1 MVLMIEHM
9 FDSVPFMDTAL
20 HSLDQA
26 VRDLSRVPLDELG
39 SSELG
44 ALAIRVG
51 RHIDKVKMLHS
62 RIVVEADRA
71 QSWRESGARD
81 MADWLSGK
89 TGTSRGEAQSRQRL
103 GEALDKSQELAD
115 AVEND
120 ELSAAAAEQLHDAI
134 MNPPDGT
141 DADDLADLIDAA
153 KGGGPRDVK
162 AAADRWRE
170 IHSSETAEQRT
181 ARRFAK
187 RSVSSRPPSDGMVES
202 TVVLPELEHRQFMNA
217 ISHVAGD
224 WDANDTRTHAQRL
237 ADGLVQ
243 LCKAYAAGTVTGGRE
258 KPTILIGCT
267 AETMA
272 GLSDEP
278 GWTSHGDR
286 IPADVVRHLAEDAIL
301 RRVVVAGDA
310 VINLGTRVRLASD
323 DQYQALMLR
332 DGGCRWPGCHIP
344 PAWCEIDHLIQVI
357 EGGPTDLDNEALW
370 CSHHHHVKHRAGV
383 TVLGDAH
390 DLHLLMP
397 DGTLVACPPKGQ
409 MSASRTD
416 ASRTDASRTD
426 ASRDA
431 ERTAQAAA

>member
-1 MVLMIEHM
+1 ME
-9 FDSVPFMDTAL
+9 TAL

-26 VRDLSRVPLDELG
+26 VRDLSRVLLDELG
-39 SSELG
+39 PTELG
-44 ALAIRVG
+44 ALAVRVG

-103 GEALDKSQELAD
+103 GEALGESQELAD

-134 MNPPDGT
+134 MNPPEGT
-141 DADDLADLIDAA
+141 DADDLAELIDAA

-181 ARRFAK
+181 ARRLAK

-217 ISHVAGD
+217 IGHVAGD
-224 WDANDTRTHAQRL
+224 WDANDTRTPAQRL

-310 VINLGTRVRLASD
+310 VINMGNRVRFATD
-323 DQYQALMLR
+323 DQFQALMIR

-344 PAWCEIDHLIQVI
+344 AAWCEIDHLIPVP
-357 EGGPTDLDNEALW
+357 EGGPSDLDNEVLW
-370 CSHHHHVKHRAGV
+370 CVHHHLVKHRTGV
-383 TVLGDAH
+383 KVLGDAH
-390 DLHLLMP
+390 HLHLLMP
-397 DGTLVACPPKGQ
+397 DGTLIACPPKGQ
-409 MSASRTD
+409 MAG
-416 ASRTDASRTD
+416 SRTD

>member
-1 MVLMIEHM
+1 MVLIIEHM
-9 FDSVPFMDTAL
+9 FDSVPVMDTAL

-39 SSELG
+39 PSELG

-390 DLHLLMP
+390 HLHLLMP
-397 DGTLVACPPKGQ
+397 DGTLIACPPKGQ
-409 MSASRTD
+409 MAASRTE
-416 ASRTDASRTD
+416 ASRTD